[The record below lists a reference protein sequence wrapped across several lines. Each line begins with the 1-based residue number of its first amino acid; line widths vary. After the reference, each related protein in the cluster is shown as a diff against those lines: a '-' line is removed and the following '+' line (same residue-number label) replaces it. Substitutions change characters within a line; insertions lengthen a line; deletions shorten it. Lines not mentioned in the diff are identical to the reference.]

1 MISWN
6 HGQIPG
12 MHIHFLRNFSFP
24 ITKQHEDIRMTRTIT
39 SVRAMEILDSRG
51 NPTVRVFVELSDG
64 TTAAASVPS
73 GASTGENEAI
83 ELRDGDKKRYLG
95 KGVLKA
101 VENVNI
107 SIGPEVVGM
116 SAEDQSGIDFRM
128 LEIDGTENKSNLGA
142 NAILGV
148 SMAVAR
154 AAALSVGLPLYRYL
168 GGTGV
173 RRIPVPAMNII
184 NGGEHADN
192 SVDFQ
197 EFMAVPVGAPTFRE
211 GLRYV
216 AETFH
221 ILKSILKK
229 RGLATSVGDEGG
241 FAPNLESN
249 EAVMDIIIQAIEQAG
264 YKPGKDISISL
275 DSAASSFSPDL
286 TSKYNLTWSG
296 AGEMNSDELVD
307 LSIEWVKKYPII
319 SWEDPLAENDWNG
332 FQKLTKKIGDR
343 IDIVGDDIF
352 VTNTRYIARGIKE
365 KSANSALIKL
375 NQIGTVTESIDAIRM
390 CRDAGWRYF
399 ISHRSGETEDTF
411 LADFAVAMDGGQLKT
426 GSASRSERIAKYN
439 RLLEIEQ
446 ELGNRALYYW

>member
-1 MISWN
+1 MMKDAIA
-6 HGQIPG
+6 G
-12 MHIHFLRNFSFP
+12 
-24 ITKQHEDIRMTRTIT
+24 
-39 SVRAMEILDSRG
+39 VRGMEILDSRG
-51 NPTVRVFVELSDG
+51 NPTVRVFVELNDG
-64 TTAAASVPS
+64 TQASASVPS

-83 ELRDGDKKRYLG
+83 ELRDGDKNRYLG

-101 VENVNI
+101 VDNI
-107 SIGPEVVGM
+107 NSIISPALAGM
-116 SAEDQSGIDFRM
+116 AATEQVAVDLRM
-128 LEIDGTENKSNLGA
+128 LELDGTDNKSKLGA

-154 AAALSVGLPLYRYL
+154 AAAQSVGLPLYRYL

-184 NGGEHADN
+184 NGGAHADN
-192 SVDFQ
+192 SVDIQ

-221 ILKSILKK
+221 ILKKLLKD

-249 EAVMDIIIQAIEQAG
+249 DAVMDIIIEAIEKAG
-264 YKPGKDISISL
+264 FAPGKDISISL
-275 DSAASSFSPDL
+275 DSAASSFSTDL
-286 TSKYNLTWSG
+286 CSEYDLTWSG
-296 AGEMNSDELVD
+296 GGKMKSAD
-307 LSIEWVKKYPII
+307 LIDMAVQWVRKYPIV
-319 SWEDPLAENDWNG
+319 SWEDPLAENDWAG
-332 FQKLTKKIGDR
+332 FKDLTSKVGDKV
-343 IDIVGDDIF
+343 DIVGDDIF
-352 VTNTRYIARGIKE
+352 VTNTQYIARGIKE
-365 KSANSALIKL
+365 KTANSVLIKL
-375 NQIGTVTESIDAIRM
+375 NQIGTVTESIDAVRM

-411 LADFAVAMDGGQLKT
+411 LADFSVAMDGGQLKT

-446 ELGNRALYYW
+446 ELGGAALYHW

>member
-1 MISWN
+1 
-6 HGQIPG
+6 
-12 MHIHFLRNFSFP
+12 
-24 ITKQHEDIRMTRTIT
+24 MTRTIT

-64 TTAAASVPS
+64 TPAAASVPS

-101 VENVNI
+101 VENVN
-107 SIGPEVVGM
+107 SRIGPEVVGM

-221 ILKSILKK
+221 ILKSILKE

-332 FQKLTKKIGDR
+332 FQKLTEKIGDR

>member
-1 MISWN
+1 
-6 HGQIPG
+6 
-12 MHIHFLRNFSFP
+12 
-24 ITKQHEDIRMTRTIT
+24 
-39 SVRAMEILDSRG
+39 MEILDSRG
-51 NPTVRVFVELSDG
+51 NPTVRVFVELDDG
-64 TTAAASVPS
+64 TSSVASVPS

-83 ELRDGDKKRYLG
+83 ELRDGDKSRYNG
-95 KGVLKA
+95 KGVLQA
-101 VENVNI
+101 VKNVNNT
-107 SIGPEVVGM
+107 IGPEIAGM
-116 SAEDQSGIDFRM
+116 TADDQAAIDSRM
-128 LEIDGTENKSNLGA
+128 IAIDGTENKSNLGA

-154 AAALSVGLPLYRYL
+154 AAALSAGLPLYRYL
-168 GGTGV
+168 GGSSV

-211 GLRYV
+211 GLRYI

-221 ILKSILKK
+221 TLKSILKE

-249 EAVMDIIIQAIEQAG
+249 EAVMDIIIEAIEQAG
-264 YKPGKDISISL
+264 YRPGEDVSISL

-286 TSKYNLTWSG
+286 TSQYDLVWSG
-296 AGEMNSDELVD
+296 GGRMNSDELVD
-307 LSIEWVKKYPII
+307 LSVKWVEKYPII
-319 SWEDPLAENDWNG
+319 SWEDPLAEHDWDG
-332 FQKLTKKIGDR
+332 FRKLTMKIGSK

-375 NQIGTVTESIDAIRM
+375 NQIGTVTESIDAVRM
-390 CRDAGWRYF
+390 CRDNGWRYF

-446 ELGNRALYYW
+446 ALGNSALYYW

>member
-1 MISWN
+1 MN
-6 HGQIPG
+6 DE
-12 MHIHFLRNFSFP
+12 
-24 ITKQHEDIRMTRTIT
+24 ITAIRG
-39 SVRAMEILDSRG
+39 MEILDSRG
-51 NPTVRVFVELSDG
+51 NPTVRVFVELGDG
-64 TTAAASVPS
+64 TTASASVPS

-83 ELRDGDKKRYLG
+83 ELRDGDKDRYLG

-101 VENVNI
+101 VDNI
-107 SIGPEVVGM
+107 NSIISPALLGM
-116 SAEDQSGIDFRM
+116 ASTQQVAVDRRM
-128 LEIDGTENKSNLGA
+128 LELDGTDNKSKLGA

-154 AAALSVGLPLYRYL
+154 AAAKSVGLPLYRYL

-184 NGGEHADN
+184 NGGAHADN
-192 SVDFQ
+192 SVDIQ

-221 ILKSILKK
+221 VLKK
-229 RGLATSVGDEGG
+229 LLKERGLATSVGDEGG

-249 EAVMDIIIQAIEQAG
+249 EAVMDIIIEAIEKAG
-264 YKPGKDISISL
+264 FVPGKDISISL
-275 DSAASSFSPDL
+275 DSAASSFSTDL
-286 TSKYNLTWSG
+286 CSAYDLTWSG
-296 AGEMNSDELVD
+296 GGKMKSADLIEMAVQ
-307 LSIEWVKKYPII
+307 WVKKYPIV
-319 SWEDPLAENDWNG
+319 SWEDPLAENDWEG
-332 FQKLTKKIGDR
+332 FKKLTERVGDT

-352 VTNTRYIARGIKE
+352 VTNTQYIARGIKE
-365 KSANSALIKL
+365 KSANSVLIKL
-375 NQIGTVTESIDAIRM
+375 NQIGTVTESIDAVRM

-446 ELGNRALYYW
+446 ELGGGALYFW